1 MYSNIYIYLNMF
13 SKCFLN
19 EDWDERGQLSLLLSN
34 SVNTDRSTS
43 IITLT
48 LTRPQRSPAS
58 LRFSGIRCIATFLQ
72 IVTDDTS
79 NAIQRWSWS
88 FSLLY
93 RRLLL

>member
-1 MYSNIYIYLNMF
+1 MHMYSNIFIYLNMF

-48 LTRPQRSPAS
+48 LTHPQRSSRQPSLFWDS
-58 LRFSGIRCIATFLQ
+58 LRCNIPPNC
-72 IVTDDTS
+72 D
-79 NAIQRWSWS
+79 
-88 FSLLY
+88 
-93 RRLLL
+93 